1 MERGSGRRRR
11 RLLPVAA
18 LGALTGLLPLF
29 GGAATLPSAQ
39 AVQRPWWPAAMG
51 FDDLHRAGGTGR
63 GITIAVLD
71 DVIDPTAADIRG
83 RVASTESVCWEKTST
98 ATTSAADH
106 ATEIAQLLVGT
117 GASANGMPG
126 VRGIAPQATL
136 RHYTIGYGD
145 HLRCTPGDE
154 KHINT
159 TDAAITKALADGA
172 KIISMSY
179 GKPGKDDDVKRA
191 VTEALHAGAI
201 LVGATGKVLDLPSG
215 YNGVVAVNA
224 CDREGK
230 ISSFAATPRGY
241 GIGFCAPGV
250 GMALGNHDKQ
260 GRWLPQGV
268 LVDGSSY
275 AAPLVAGGLAA
286 YWSKYPDATA
296 NQVLQAAVHNPGMK
310 RGTSVAG
317 KKGWIWWYRREGSG
331 FPKIVD
337 ASQSGYGWGIFDAAD
352 LMSVDPTTYPDVN
365 PLVRDQSVDGP
376 TPQEIGAGRLLTGS
390 GTTSPPTTASATAT
404 TTATA
409 ARGSSGGSGGSAAGS
424 TAPASSGSAGIPA
437 WAWVAAVV
445 LVLLAAGGAVM
456 VTRRG
461 SGARPTGQRQP
472 GEGA

>member
-18 LGALTGLLPLF
+18 LGALTGLLPVL

-51 FDDLHRAGGTGR
+51 FDDLHGAGGTGK

-83 RVASTESVCWEKTST
+83 RVASTESVCWEKRST
-98 ATTSAADH
+98 GTGPEADH

-136 RHYTIGYGD
+136 RHYTIGYGEK
-145 HLRCTPGDE
+145 LRCTPADE
-154 KHINT
+154 KHVNT
-159 TDAAITKALADGA
+159 TEAAITKALADGA

-179 GKPGKDDDVKRA
+179 GKPGTEDEVERA
-191 VTEALHAGAI
+191 VAQAQHAGAI
-201 LVGATGKVLDLPSG
+201 LVGATGDKVLDFPSG

-230 ISSFAATPRGY
+230 LSSFAAPYTGN
-241 GIGFCAPGV
+241 GIAFCAPGV

-286 YWSKYPDATA
+286 YWSKYPGATA
-296 NQVLQAAVHNPGMK
+296 SQVLQAAVHNPGMK
-310 RGTSVAG
+310 QGTSTTG
-317 KKGWIWWYRREGSG
+317 KKGWIWWYRREGGG
-331 FPKIVD
+331 FPSIVN
-337 ASQSGYGWGIFDAAD
+337 SSRTGFGWGMFDATD
-352 LMSVDPTTYPDVN
+352 LMSVDPTTYPDTN
-365 PLVRDQSVDGP
+365 PLVGNGSIYGP
-376 TPQEIGAGRLLTGS
+376 TPQEIAAGRLLPGA
-390 GTTSPPTTASATAT
+390 TSSSPSSAAGSATAT
-404 TTATA
+404 A
-409 ARGSSGGSGGSAAGS
+409 APRPSGGSAAGS
-424 TAPASSGSAGIPA
+424 TAPVSSTSGGVPA
-437 WAWVAAVV
+437 WVWVAVVV
-445 LVLLAAGGAVM
+445 LVLLLAGGAFTFM
-456 VTRRG
+456 RRG
-461 SGARPTGQRQP
+461 SDVRPAARP
-472 GEGA
+472 GEGS

>member
-1 MERGSGRRRR
+1 MERGSGRRLR

-18 LGALTGLLPLF
+18 LGALTGLLPVL

-51 FDDLHRAGGTGR
+51 FDDLHRAGGTGK

-71 DVIDPTAADIRG
+71 DVIDPKAADIRG
-83 RVASTESVCWEKTST
+83 RVASTESVCFDKVST
-98 ATTSAADH
+98 GTGPDADH

-126 VRGIAPQATL
+126 VKGIAPEATL
-136 RHYTIGYGD
+136 RHYTIGYGEK
-145 HLRCTPGDE
+145 LRCTPGDE
-154 KHINT
+154 KHIET
-159 TDAAITKALADGA
+159 TEAAITKALKDGA

-179 GKPGKDDDVKRA
+179 GKPGTDNDMKRA
-191 VTEALHAGAI
+191 VAEAQHAGAI
-201 LVGATGKVLDLPSG
+201 LVGATGDKVLDFPSG

-230 ISSFAATPRGY
+230 LSSFAAPYTGN
-241 GIGFCAPGV
+241 GIAFCAPGV

-260 GRWLPQGV
+260 GRWLPQGM

-286 YWSKYPDATA
+286 YWSKYPKATA

-310 RGTSVAG
+310 QGTSTTG

-331 FPKIVD
+331 FPTI
-337 ASQSGYGWGIFDAAD
+337 ANSSRTGFGWGMFDAAD
-352 LMSVDPTTYPDVN
+352 LMSVDPTTYPDTN
-365 PLVRDQSVDGP
+365 PLVGDGGIYGP
-376 TPQEIGAGRLLTGS
+376 TAQEIAAGRLLTGS
-390 GTTSPPTTASATAT
+390 GTTSPSASAS

-409 ARGSSGGSGGSAAGS
+409 APRPSGGSAAGPMAPTSS
-424 TAPASSGSAGIPA
+424 TSSGVPA
-437 WAWVAAVV
+437 WVWVAVAV
-445 LVLLAAGGAVM
+445 LVLLLAGGALM
-456 VTRRG
+456 FTRRG
-461 SGARPTGQRQP
+461 SGTRPAAQP
-472 GEGA
+472 GEGS

>member
-1 MERGSGRRRR
+1 MERGSGRRLR

-18 LGALTGLLPLF
+18 LGALTGLLPVL
-29 GGAATLPSAQ
+29 GGAATLPAAQ

-51 FDDLHRAGGTGR
+51 FDDLHQAGGTGK

-71 DVIDPTAADIRG
+71 DVIDPKAADIRG
-83 RVASTESVCWEKTST
+83 RVASTESVCWEKVST
-98 ATTSAADH
+98 GTGPEADH

-126 VRGIAPQATL
+126 VQGIAPQATL
-136 RHYTIGYGD
+136 RHYTIGYGEK
-145 HLRCTPGDE
+145 LRCTPGDE
-154 KHINT
+154 KHVNS
-159 TDAAITKALADGA
+159 TDAAITKALKDGA

-179 GKPGKDDDVKRA
+179 GKPGQDDDVKRA
-191 VTEALHAGAI
+191 VAEALHAGAI
-201 LVGATGKVLDLPSG
+201 LVGATGHKVLDLPSG

-224 CDREGK
+224 CDRDGK

-260 GRWLPQGV
+260 GRWLPQGM

-286 YWSKYPDATA
+286 YWSKYPKATA

-310 RGTSVAG
+310 QGTSVAG

-337 ASQSGYGWGIFDAAD
+337 ASQTGYGWGIFDAAD
-352 LMSVDPTTYPDVN
+352 LMTVDPTTYPDVN

-376 TPQEIGAGRLLTGS
+376 TPQEIAAGRLLTGS
-390 GTTSPPTTASATAT
+390 DTTSSSPSTTATTSATA
-404 TTATA
+404 APRPSA
-409 ARGSSGGSGGSAAGS
+409 GSAAGP
-424 TAPASSGSAGIPA
+424 TAPTSSTSSGVPA
-437 WAWVAAVV
+437 WVWAVVVV
-445 LVLLAAGGAVM
+445 LVLLVAGGALM
-456 VTRRG
+456 FTRRG
-461 SGARPTGQRQP
+461 SGTRPAAQP
-472 GEGA
+472 GEGS